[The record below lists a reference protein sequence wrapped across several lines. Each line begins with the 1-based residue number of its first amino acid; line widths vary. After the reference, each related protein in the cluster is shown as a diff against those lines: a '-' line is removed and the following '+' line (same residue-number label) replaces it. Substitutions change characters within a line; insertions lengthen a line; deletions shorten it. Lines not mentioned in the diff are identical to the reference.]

1 MTVLSICIAAIKPAA
16 GLEPAL
22 KQMLLSARSDF
33 EIVVCDFRD
42 GPDRA
47 CGPLAAG
54 TTDPRLRVIET
65 DAAPASLSAAWNQMI
80 KHATGDWISIIG
92 ENDYADPEI
101 CEVIAATLK
110 RVPDADALSWGRAE
124 FVPPSEREG
133 REIACVPTGSKMLL
147 AEQAEMIRRLFYW
160 DGASDRPDCHF
171 SAWHGA
177 VRRPLLDQIS
187 AAFSNMC
194 FENSRPDIDN
204 MCKVIMLAKR
214 MVFWERPLSVQCRVT
229 SGADAGLLADAQPLE
244 GFPFSS
250 GIGVAA
256 ATALAI
262 EGFKHRYG
270 IELDGWQNGF
280 IAACVKDCETA
291 TSGEAFHARK
301 SAYANAI
308 GDWIGKRGL
317 KDFKPEFKRKPKIPR
332 FQGIMD
338 GTLYFD
344 MAVDDTQDSVSF
356 YRLINA
362 ISFPVHL
369 LDHKLA

>member
-1 MTVLSICIAAIKPAA
+1 VTVLSICIAAVKPCA
-16 GLEPAL
+16 GLERSL
-22 KQMLLSARSDF
+22 RQMLSSARTDF

-42 GPDRA
+42 GADRA
-47 CGPLAAG
+47 SGQLAAG
-54 TTDPRLRVIET
+54 LNDPRLRVIAM
-65 DAAPASLSAAWNQMI
+65 DAAPANTSDAWNRMI
-80 KHATGDWISIIG
+80 EHAAGDWISIIG

-124 FVPPSEREG
+124 FAPPDARDG
-133 REIACVPTGSKMLL
+133 REFARVPTGSKMLL
-147 AEQAEMIRRLFYW
+147 PEQAEMIRRLFYW
-160 DGASDRPDCHF
+160 EAASDRPDCHF

-177 VRRPLLDQIS
+177 VRRSLLDQIG
-187 AAFSNMC
+187 AAFSNRC
-194 FENSRPDIDN
+194 FESSWPDLDN
-204 MCKVIMLAKR
+204 LCKVVMLSKR
-214 MVFWERPLSVQCRVT
+214 MAFWERPLSVQCRVA
-229 SGADAGLLADAQPLE
+229 SGPELGLSAEARPLE
-244 GFPFSS
+244 GFPFSA

-262 EGFKHRYG
+262 ESFKYRYG
-270 IELDGWQNGF
+270 IELDGWQSGF

-291 TSGEAFHARK
+291 TSGETFHARK
-301 SAYANAI
+301 GAYASAI

-317 KDFKPEFKRKPKIPR
+317 MDFKPEFKRKPKVQR
-332 FQGIMD
+332 FRGIMD

-344 MAVDDTQDSVSF
+344 MAMDDTQDAASF